1 MREGARTPGRR
12 LSPAEWGPA
21 LLVAAVGQQEV
32 WAPLPGFPHP
42 DGWPAWHAAGYL
54 LAATALCWRRRRPL
68 TVLAAITIVEA
79 IQYLVAGAPEGLGTL
94 LPPLVAVFAVGR
106 YATPRAL
113 PAVVPMMVLA
123 VALHE
128 LRDPQFALDGAAVT
142 YWAILAAAWP
152 VGATLRRHA
161 DRAARAT
168 SRAADTARVAVSDER
183 GRIARDLH
191 DLVGHAVGVIVLQ
204 AVAGTAQLD
213 KGRHDDVR
221 QRLASIELT
230 ARQAL
235 TEMRRLVDVL
245 DSGEDGAGAPA
256 DAADADLPSLLR
268 RMADSGLPV
277 HYEVVG
283 PPRPVPPAVALTAY
297 RVVQEALT
305 NTLKH
310 AGPVPV
316 SVTVTHLDDAMEVRV
331 VDTGTGTP
339 AVPAQRGGRGLLGMQ
354 ERLAIYGGSLSA
366 GADADGGFRVLA
378 RIPTQQAPA

>member
-1 MREGARTPGRR
+1 M
-12 LSPAEWGPA
+12 
-21 LLVAAVGQQEV
+21 GQQEV

-42 DGWPAWHAAGYL
+42 DGWPAWHAVGYL

-79 IQYLVAGAPEGLGTL
+79 VQYLVAAAPEGLGTF
-94 LPPLVAVFAVGR
+94 LPPLVALFAVGR
-106 YATPRAL
+106 YAPPRACL
-113 PAVVPMMVLA
+113 SAAP
-123 VALHE
+123 VALLGLVVHE
-128 LRDPQFALDGAAVT
+128 MRDPQFIVGGAAAT
-142 YWAILAAAWP
+142 YWAVLAAAWP
-152 VGATLRRHA
+152 VGAGLRRHA
-161 DRAARAT
+161 QRAVHAT

-213 KGRHDDVR
+213 RGRYDDAR
-221 QRLASIELT
+221 QRLAAIELT
-230 ARQAL
+230 AREAL
-235 TEMRRLVDVL
+235 AEMRRLVDVL
-245 DSGEDGAGAPA
+245 DSREEGVGVPG
-256 DAADADLPSLLR
+256 DAADADLPSLLE
-268 RMADSGLPV
+268 RMAHSGLPV

-283 PPRPVPPAVALTAY
+283 PERPLPPAVALTAY

-316 SVTVTHLDDAMEVRV
+316 SVTVTHLEDAVEVRV
-331 VDTGTGTP
+331 VDVG
-339 AVPAQRGGRGLLGMQ
+339 AVPPPVPRQPGGRGLLGMQ
-354 ERLAIYGGSLSA
+354 ERVAIYGGSLSA
-366 GADADGGFRVLA
+366 GPREDGGFRVLA